1 VFVKE
6 GVVEEPASARGV
18 QAIVRALSVL
28 RAFSPERSTL
38 SVSEIAP
45 IVGVS
50 VPTAHRI
57 ATTLHNQGY
66 LSRDPA
72 TKAFSLGPEL
82 LRLAT
87 LISETRPQTVDLRVL
102 TAIRAATGETVSL
115 HIRVGDR
122 RVCFAEEVSRH
133 PHRITSGVG
142 QSYSLLAGAA
152 SKVMLSLLDDDEVE
166 RLMTLEADSDARPLP
181 REKLLAA
188 VREARASGFAIS
200 EGETVLGAVAV
211 AVPVPSTGLGPP
223 TVLNLVGPRDRMTPE
238 AIDSGLAAIRSAL
251 QPLAHHPSG

>member
-1 VFVKE
+1 
-6 GVVEEPASARGV
+6 VEEPASARGV

-57 ATTLHNQGY
+57 ATTLQNQGY

-102 TAIRAATGETVSL
+102 TAIRAATRTCSCT
-115 HIRVGDR
+115 R
-122 RVCFAEEVSRH
+122 A
-133 PHRITSGVG
+133 
-142 QSYSLLAGAA
+142 QSTCAA
-152 SKVMLSLLDDDEVE
+152 SGCAK
-166 RLMTLEADSDARPLP
+166 T
-181 REKLLAA
+181 AA
-188 VREARASGFAIS
+188 CASS
-200 EGETVLGAVAV
+200 
-211 AVPVPSTGLGPP
+211 
-223 TVLNLVGPRDRMTPE
+223 
-238 AIDSGLAAIRSAL
+238 
-251 QPLAHHPSG
+251 